1 VSPRLIS
8 VLDEDPELGEGLQ
21 AKQLRGAGDHA
32 VAEVME
38 LSSELPT
45 AWPASLRDGLGLL
58 VLDGLLLR
66 RVGVDGRYG
75 AELLGRGDLLRP
87 WQTDDTASMA
97 HTSGWRVLRR
107 TRLALLDL
115 DFARRIGAYPE
126 LHGQLIA
133 RVIRRSRHLAISIA
147 IMHQPRVETRLHM
160 LLWHLADRWGR
171 VRPDGVF
178 VPVKLTHVVLSELI
192 GARRPTVSAAL
203 GAIERDGKISRNG
216 SGWVL
221 HGAPPGE
228 LGTID
233 APAAEPGRTLER

>member
-1 VSPRLIS
+1 
-8 VLDEDPELGEGLQ
+8 
-21 AKQLRGAGDHA
+21 
-32 VAEVME
+32 
-38 LSSELPT
+38 
-45 AWPASLRDGLGLL
+45 
-58 VLDGLLLR
+58 
-66 RVGVDGRYG
+66 
-75 AELLGRGDLLRP
+75 
-87 WQTDDTASMA
+87 
-97 HTSGWRVLRR
+97 
-107 TRLALLDL
+107 
-115 DFARRIGAYPE
+115 
-126 LHGQLIA
+126 
-133 RVIRRSRHLAISIA
+133 VIRRSRHLAISIA

-233 APAAEPGRTLER
+233 APAAEHGRTLER